1 MRIVSL
7 NAWGGREWEALAD
20 WLPEIGADVLCLQ
33 EVIRAA
39 EPSPDWLVYTDLVR
53 TLDQRTD
60 LYADVSRSL
69 PNHEGRFVA
78 AAQGSLRDAEGRDYR
93 SEHGLGLWRRRD
105 LAITGTEE
113 GFVHGSY
120 RADGWGPEPVP
131 RRMQA
136 VRFEGLVVAHFHG
149 LRDPAGKGDMP
160 ARAAQARALRAGL
173 DRLAQPGDRIV
184 LGGDFNLLPG
194 SETFD
199 ILAPLGLRDLV
210 TGRGIEDTRTALYK
224 KPQRHANYML
234 VTPNVEVLGFE
245 VPATPILSD
254 HRPLILDIAD

>member
-7 NAWGGREWEALAD
+7 NAWGGREWPALAA

-39 EPSPDWLVYTDLVR
+39 EPSPDWLVYADPFR
-53 TLDQRTD
+53 TLDQRAD
-60 LYADVSRSL
+60 LFADVSRCL
-69 PNHEGRFVA
+69 PGHAGWFSA
-78 AAQGSLRDAEGRDYR
+78 AAQGPLRDAEGRVYR
-93 SEHGLGLWRRRD
+93 SDHGLGLWHRRD
-105 LAITGTEE
+105 LAVTAVED

-120 RADGWGPEPVP
+120 RVEGWGAEPVP

-136 VRFEGLVVAHFHG
+136 VRVAGLVVAHLHG
-149 LRDPAGKGDMP
+149 LRDPAGKGDTP
-160 ARAAQARALRAGL
+160 ARADQAHALRAGL
-173 DRLAQPGDRIV
+173 ERLAQPGDRIV

-199 ILAPLGLRDLV
+199 ILAPLSLKDLV
-210 TGRGIEDTRTALYK
+210 TARGIKGTRTALYE

-234 VTPNVEVLGFE
+234 VTPNVEVRAFE

-254 HRPLILDIAD
+254 HRPLILDIED